1 MDAIN
6 VKNLTKQYGDC
17 IAVNHLSF
25 RVGKG
30 KVLGLLG
37 ENGEGKAALLNVFW
51 EQRRWMA
58 EKSGYWV

>member
-37 ENGEGKAALLNVFW
+37 ANGAV
-51 EQRRWMA
+51 
-58 EKSGYWV
+58 SGIKISGLA